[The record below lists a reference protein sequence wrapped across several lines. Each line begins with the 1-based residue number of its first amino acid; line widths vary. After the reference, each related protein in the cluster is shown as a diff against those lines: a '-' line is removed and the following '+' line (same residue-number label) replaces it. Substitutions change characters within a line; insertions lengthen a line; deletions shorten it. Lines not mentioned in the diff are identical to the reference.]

1 MLFYKVSAKKGIN
14 INEAYQTLIQ
24 EAFDYVMKKKNKD
37 NNVSLFEDEAEKEKK
52 NNKKC
57 CWY

>member
-57 CWY
+57 C